1 MSISCSANI
10 FLYFGVN
17 DNSSRTLR
25 TSYVLVKKR
34 INLNCDNKFTSSK
47 SRLCWVGVMVLD
59 VRELDELIR
68 ELDLDLTESDLLNR
82 LSSLNVDWPGQ

>member
-1 MSISCSANI
+1 
-10 FLYFGVN
+10 
-17 DNSSRTLR
+17 
-25 TSYVLVKKR
+25 
-34 INLNCDNKFTSSK
+34 
-47 SRLCWVGVMVLD
+47 MVLD